1 MARKKNV
8 GKALRKGSPA
18 KPPAKAPPKTD
29 VFERNKLFEF
39 HRGFAFKVGK
49 EKAKEMGLETN
60 QKVVWVSPDG
70 KSILPEHRAVLN
82 NARRRSALN
91 LSDSWNDF
99 KSVDPTGA
107 KELGWNG
114 FQKTMRGTKGSR
126 VGVLQKFQGIGIDF
140 ESVEQLKV
148 AADGQSG
155 DNNGWGDSG

>member
-1 MARKKNV
+1 
-8 GKALRKGSPA
+8 
-18 KPPAKAPPKTD
+18 
-29 VFERNKLFEF
+29 
-39 HRGFAFKVGK
+39 
-49 EKAKEMGLETN
+49 MGLETN